1 MNTTI
6 LISQDLREK
15 ILQYYVDAGMD
26 YVFWSKGFNMHF
38 GFGNLFSLFKRE
50 RMLNRMSEEVLK
62 RLMISAS
69 AKSLADLGCG
79 VGSTMRKAIELYPHV
94 DVTGITLVPWQK
106 EKAYKLHSGLSKN
119 NQLKILVEDY
129 HYTSIPSQ
137 SVDGVYAIESACYSP
152 SSMHGIF
159 FQEIYRMLRPGGKLV
174 IGDGFLKNSAGDL
187 NLRVEKIYKGICEKL
202 GFARNDEP

>member
-106 EKAYKLHSGLSKN
+106 EKADQLHSGLSKN